1 MDGVKILVEA
11 QLECV
16 IITFLKHGDNLEV
29 VEKNI

>member
-1 MDGVKILVEA
+1 VDGVKILVEA
-11 QLECV
+11 ELDCV